1 MERPRRFPSR
11 RATIIGLP
19 LLALA
24 IAGGF
29 MQSTPG
35 GVWLAGMVSRAASSP
50 GMALSI
56 GAIEH
61 PLSSTVVARDIA
73 LADGKKVTELPGV
86 AALRR

>member
-29 MQSTPG
+29 MQSAPG

-50 GMALSI
+50 DMALN
-56 GAIEH
+56 
-61 PLSSTVVARDIA
+61 L
-73 LADGKKVTELPGV
+73 GV
-86 AALRR
+86 GRRFAKRLEAAPSGP